1 MLTDQDVVVARRR
14 LLSLH
19 YQAGCGHIG
28 GNLSALDAMLLT
40 HHEFIGDDDRFI
52 LSKGHA
58 AGALYVTLWS
68 QGRLAEAELQTF
80 YKDGTRLAAHPPPAG
95 VPGIEFATGS
105 LGHGLS
111 LASGLA
117 LSNKLRRAPG
127 RVFCLTSDGEWQ
139 EGSTWEALIFAAHH
153 RLGALTVMI
162 DSNGLQGFGSV
173 DEVASMGDLEQRLR
187 PFGVEVSEVDGHD
200 LAALR
205 RVLAKRFDRPH
216 FIVMKTTKG
225 HGVSFMEGRMEW
237 HYLPM
242 NEQQYNQALAEAGAA

>member
-1 MLTDQDVVVARRR
+1 MLSDQDVLSARRR
-14 LLSLH
+14 LLTLH

-28 GNLSALDAMLLT
+28 GNLSALDAMMLV
-40 HHEFIGDDDRFI
+40 HHDFIGAEDRFI

-58 AGALYVTLWS
+58 AAALYVTLWS
-68 QGRLAEAELQTF
+68 LGRLSEAELQSF
-80 YKDGTRLAAHPPPAG
+80 YRDGTSLAAHPPPRG
-95 VPGIEFATGS
+95 IPGIEFATGS

-117 LSNKLRRAPG
+117 LSHRLKGTSG

-139 EGSTWEALIFAAHH
+139 EGSTWEALIFAAHR
-153 RLGALTVMI
+153 RLGGLTVLI
-162 DSNGLQGFGSV
+162 DGNGLQGFGGT
-173 DEVASMGDLEQRLR
+173 DEIASMAELEPRLR
-187 PFGVEVSEVDGHD
+187 PFGVEVSTVDGHD

-205 RVLAKRFDRPH
+205 HCLSQTFDRPH
-216 FIVMKTTKG
+216 VIVMKTVKG

-242 NEQQYNQALAEAGAA
+242 NQQQFEQAMAEAGGP